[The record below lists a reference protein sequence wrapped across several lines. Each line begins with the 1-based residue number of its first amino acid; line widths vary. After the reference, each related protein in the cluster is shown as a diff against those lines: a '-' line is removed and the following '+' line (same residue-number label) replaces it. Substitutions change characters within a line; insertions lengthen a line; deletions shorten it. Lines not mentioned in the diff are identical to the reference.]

1 MKITNKQ
8 LKQIIKEEMQKV
20 LNEDASIFFETISEI
35 RNWGEEN
42 GYWSFSSSLGP
53 WFKMMQDLDPDGLS
67 ALVTNSGKSSIE
79 EFKQALIEL
88 EEDYY

>member
-1 MKITNKQ
+1 MKLTNEQ

-20 LNEDASIFFETISEI
+20 LNEDASIFYETIDEI

-42 GYWSFSSSLGP
+42 GHWSFSSSLEP
-53 WFKMMQDLDPDGLS
+53 WFEMMQKHDPDGLS
-67 ALVTNSGKSSIE
+67 ALVSNSGKSSIE
-79 EFKQALIEL
+79 EFKQALIDL

>member
-8 LKQIIKEEMQKV
+8 LKQLIKEEMQKV
-20 LNEDASIFFETISEI
+20 LNEDASIFYETISEI

-53 WFKMMQDLDPDGLS
+53 WFEMMQKHNPDGLS
-67 ALVTNSGKSSIE
+67 ALVSNSGKNSIE
-79 EFKQALIEL
+79 EFKQALIDL